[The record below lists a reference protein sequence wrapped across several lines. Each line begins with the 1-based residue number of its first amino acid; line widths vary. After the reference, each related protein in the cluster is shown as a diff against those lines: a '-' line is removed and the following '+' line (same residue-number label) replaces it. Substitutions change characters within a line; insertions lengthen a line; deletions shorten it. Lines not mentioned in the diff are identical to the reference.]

1 MNILMPKR
9 RSLLRPGP
17 ATRFGAVG
25 AAVAAVLALCATVL
39 ASPAEQAS
47 ELCAT
52 GAGSLVGNTAT
63 LTTDAKLFQASFARS
78 TWSGNVRAFALGA
91 DGAVGT
97 TPLWQA
103 ASQIPVAADRT
114 IFTASSATTGVDFL
128 WSALPAAMKAR
139 FGDETNGEATVNYLR
154 GDQSLEQP
162 NGDFRS
168 RTSRLGPIVN
178 SELAFAGVENFGYGA
193 LPGTEGSSY
202 ATFMQTK
209 ATRRQLVIAAANDG
223 MLHGFDAANGVERF
237 AYVPRALV
245 LEPISPGDPLS
256 LSTLVR
262 QTSPTFEPRYYVD
275 GASWVGD
282 AFIGST
288 WRTVAVGTAG
298 AGARSVFAIDIT
310 NPTSMSAANLLFE
323 HWDVG
328 GSNDS
333 NLGYSF
339 GQPVIGRLGD
349 GNFYAIFGN
358 GRDSERQCPVL
369 YLVRLSDGQV
379 RRIPTGGRTLFSSC
393 SGAPNGLGRPSLYDV
408 QVAGETGYRI
418 TDFVYAGDLQGNVWR
433 FDLRSLNTASD
444 PPSGATAQ
452 LLFSARNADDE
463 PQPITGAIELGV
475 APSGASGNLRPVMLW
490 FGTGRYLSKADA
502 ENTSAQSMY
511 GIVDRFSTGGDANT
525 AKILRSNLQ
534 GQTVNLTGDLAGTI
548 SGSSVSYSGGQDGW
562 YLDLPREGE
571 RMVGLPLIQVGRLF
585 FATIV
590 PEEFACYASGQSWIY
605 AVDPYNGRALV
616 QRIFVSYPGADFIE
630 STVGLVRSL
639 VAVEAGDRSFLYV
652 GGAGNGGSSIQ
663 REEIRPVLQA
673 GPRGRVS
680 WREIVR

>member
-1 MNILMPKR
+1 MPKR
-9 RSLLRPGP
+9 RSLFQPGP

-39 ASPAEQAS
+39 ASPADQAS
-47 ELCAT
+47 ELCAA
-52 GAGSLVGNTAT
+52 GAGSLIGNAAT
-63 LTTDAKLFQASFARS
+63 LTTDARLFQASYVKS
-78 TWSGNVRAFALGA
+78 TWTGNVRAFALDANGDWATDSQWGA
-91 DGAVGT
+91 GGAAGK
-97 TPLWQA
+97 
-103 ASQIPVAADRT
+103 IPVAANRA
-114 IFTASSATTGVDFL
+114 IFSASSATAGVNFL
-128 WSALPAAMKAR
+128 WSALPEAMKAK
-139 FGDETNGEATVNYLR
+139 FGDETTGEATVNYLR
-154 GDQSLEQP
+154 GDDGGEQA
-162 NGDFRS
+162 NGGTFRD
-168 RTSRLGPIVN
+168 RTSPLGPIVN
-178 SELAFAGVENFGYGA
+178 SELAFAGVENFGYEA
-193 LPGTEGSSY
+193 LASTEGSSY

-245 LEPISPGDPLS
+245 LESISDVDPR
-256 LSTLVR
+256 STLVR
-262 QTSPTFEPRYYVD
+262 QADPTFEPRYYVD

-310 NPTSMSAANLLFE
+310 NPASMSAANLLFE

-328 GSNDS
+328 GSDDP

-358 GRDSERQCPVL
+358 GRDSFYGCPVL
-369 YLVRLSDGQV
+369 YLVRLSDGVV
-379 RRIPTGGRTLFSSC
+379 RRIPTGGRSLAASC
-393 SGAPNGLGRPSLYDV
+393 GAAPSGLGRPSLYDV
-408 QVAGETGYRI
+408 QVSGESGYRV

-452 LLFSARNADDE
+452 LLFSARNDDDG
-463 PQPITGAIELGV
+463 PQPITGTIELGV
-475 APSGASGNLRPVMLW
+475 APSGVTGNPRPVMLW
-490 FGTGRYLSKADA
+490 FGTGRYLASADA
-502 ENTSAQSMY
+502 EDTSVQSMY
-511 GIVDRFSTGGDANT
+511 GIVDRFSTGGDADT
-525 AKILRSNLQ
+525 AKVVRSNLE
-534 GQTVNLTGDLAGTI
+534 GQTANLTGDLAGTI
-548 SGSSVSYSGGQDGW
+548 SGSAVDYAGGQDGW
-562 YLDLPREGE
+562 YLDLPRDGE

-585 FATIV
+585 FATII

-605 AVDPYNGRALV
+605 AVDPYYGRALV
-616 QRIFVSYPGADFIE
+616 QRIFVSYPGADFIA

-639 VAVEAGDRSFLYV
+639 VAVEAGDRAFLYV

-663 REEIRPVLQA
+663 REEIKQALQA